1 MNTSN
6 MAPQSQSPHRFLPG
20 RRRASPSKQDRTK
33 PTVPG
38 SLRGDGFISES
49 AVVPALT
56 AGRTVVTKPAKLSSR
71 GDGFIQSTP
80 KSKSSSDQF
89 AQTPRFN
96 FAYAATSSRAP
107 QGTPNT
113 KPSLVRIESVQD
125 TSLTDSHDHDDGML
139 DSGRKA
145 LPTTES
151 CTQPCGWAQ
160 ELPHSPK
167 RRRVDDLSASFEAA
181 FDSPVR
187 PSMFKQPT
195 TPASTLRNGPHQF
208 SRASSI
214 AGSAANESSAARR
227 PAFLK
232 LPAASAENL
241 EPLPEAFSPHRRGEK
256 FVPGGM
262 AATLQQW
269 VVETGQSAVHSRRG
283 QGYLQGEAYLYRV
296 MVDSVSGHGPVL
308 VQGRHQDGARLQLL
322 LISDGKARASHAHA
336 QPGNVIGVR
345 APSWEVH
352 LAGCSWIVAVD
363 WTMLS

>member
-1 MNTSN
+1 
-6 MAPQSQSPHRFLPG
+6 MAPQSPSPHHPFLPG
-20 RRRASPSKQDRTK
+20 RRRRASPSKQDRTK
-33 PTVPG
+33 PAVRG
-38 SLRGDGFISES
+38 SLRGDGFGES
-49 AVVPALT
+49 AVVTALT
-56 AGRTVVTKPAKLSSR
+56 AGRTVTKPGSTTTTLSSR
-71 GDGFIQSTP
+71 GDGFVQSTP

-96 FAYAATSSRAP
+96 
-107 QGTPNT
+107 
-113 KPSLVRIESVQD
+113 
-125 TSLTDSHDHDDGML
+125 HDHH
-139 DSGRKA
+139 
-145 LPTTES
+145 
-151 CTQPCGWAQ
+151 

-181 FDSPVR
+181 FDSPPVR
-187 PSMFKQPT
+187 PSMFKHPT
-195 TPASTLRNGPHQF
+195 TPASTLRNGPYQF

-214 AGSAANESSAARR
+214 ASSVANESSSAARR
-227 PAFLK
+227 PPAFLK
-232 LPAASAENL
+232 SPAASTEHL

-322 LISDGKARASHAHA
+322 LISDGKARASHAC
-336 QPGNVIGVR
+336 PGNVIGVR
-345 APSWEVH
+345 APSWEVD